1 MTAIVLGFM
10 AFQVAQIFVLERLLR
25 LAFHRISIASHRI
38 DIQVD
43 RVTGLK
49 ERLSRLETDGK

>member
-1 MTAIVLGFM
+1 VTAIVLGFL
-10 AFQVAQIFVLERLLR
+10 AFQLAQICVLNRLLR

-43 RVTGLK
+43 RLTGFR
-49 ERLSRLETDGK
+49 ERLAQLERGGK